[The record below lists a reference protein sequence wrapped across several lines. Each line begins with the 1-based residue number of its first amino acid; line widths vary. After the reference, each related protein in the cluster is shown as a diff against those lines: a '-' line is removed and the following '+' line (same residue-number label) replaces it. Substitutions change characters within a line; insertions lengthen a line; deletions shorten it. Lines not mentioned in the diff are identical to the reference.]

1 MKRLTL
7 FTLISVGAFIFVIG
21 CRHDS
26 SPDPSLFSVEVID
39 GIRSVHNFGPQLGDT
54 PGVKL
59 ELIGKIGSQ
68 DKEDESNILYDPVD
82 VARLSNGDILILE
95 GRGCVVKR
103 YNKDHKYIS
112 SFGQKGQGPGDFQSP
127 FLLRLNPDRNR
138 IYVGDD
144 KISVFFPEGRF
155 EDGFIPLWIGGSSI
169 MAQYRI
175 SGLAVLS
182 GSRVILPS
190 IPSRWMDSG
199 KPELLSIYD
208 KKGAVIGFFGAVQKY
223 DNPDLTL
230 NANIGFFA
238 SDQDDHIY
246 VAYAFQNKIC
256 KYSPDGKMLFF
267 ADRPLPFEIKNE
279 VKAVLFKSGNI
290 EKEFPWPSVSS
301 VAKGIFVDRKS
312 RIWVLTFIKQPNKF
326 GTFAEKE
333 NLTACYEFDV
343 FDSSGILLFKVPFP
357 NVRFDQFSIYDDRIY
372 LIESK
377 NEMCVYEYRI
387 IERN

>member
-1 MKRLTL
+1 
-7 FTLISVGAFIFVIG
+7 
-21 CRHDS
+21 
-26 SPDPSLFSVEVID
+26 
-39 GIRSVHNFGPQLGDT
+39 
-54 PGVKL
+54 
-59 ELIGKIGSQ
+59 
-68 DKEDESNILYDPVD
+68 
-82 VARLSNGDILILE
+82 
-95 GRGCVVKR
+95 
-103 YNKDHKYIS
+103 
-112 SFGQKGQGPGDFQSP
+112 
-127 FLLRLNPDRNR
+127 
-138 IYVGDD
+138 
-144 KISVFFPEGRF
+144 
-155 EDGFIPLWIGGSSI
+155 
-169 MAQYRI
+169 
-175 SGLAVLS
+175 
-182 GSRVILPS
+182 
-190 IPSRWMDSG
+190 
-199 KPELLSIYD
+199 
-208 KKGAVIGFFGAVQKY
+208 
-223 DNPDLTL
+223 
-230 NANIGFFA
+230 
-238 SDQDDHIY
+238 
-246 VAYAFQNKIC
+246 
-256 KYSPDGKMLFF
+256 MLFF